1 VARDAT
7 ARQFDVDA
15 DAVRLDLAKG
25 EITFRAKKGRLVDLD
40 KLHESIWA
48 TRLSGN
54 TGMALNWI
62 DVTVAGEVAVEKDHL
77 VVKVAGSDTSFVL
90 KEDPKARAD
99 GKTPFTLLR
108 EAAQRGQKRV
118 MVTGRVVDWH
128 GHFPPFL
135 KSLPK
140 KPRVILVKDFVPV
153 KAAPPGE
160 RSTKP

>member
-48 TRLSGN
+48 TRLGVG
-54 TGMALNWI
+54 TGMAMDWL
-62 DVTVAGEVAVEKDHL
+62 DVTAVGDLVAEKERIVL
-77 VVKVAGSDTSFVL
+77 KVKGSDQLFVL
-90 KEDPKARAD
+90 KEGDNKVFAR
-99 GKTPFTLLR
+99 LR
-108 EAAQRGQKRV
+108 DAAERGEKSV
-118 MVTGRVVDWH
+118 SVTGRVEDWS

-135 KSLPK
+135 KTLPK
-140 KPRVILVKDFVPV
+140 KPRAIVVKEFESV
-153 KAAPPGE
+153 K
-160 RSTKP
+160 